1 MGWLR
6 GGPGLTIFL
15 LAATCAGTIA
25 AALPPAPLPERGATA
40 GEPASTPAAPSRPAA
55 DAMAER
61 LSEGEMG
68 QFITRFTYIAIVGVL
83 LLCGMGLPLPEEV
96 PILTSGVLSRL
107 GHLSPWPA
115 LFAVLLGVMA
125 GDTAMFLLGRRWGV
139 HLLEHRLSRMLL
151 TRERQAKI
159 AVYFQKYGAWIIF
172 VARFLP
178 GLRAPLFL
186 TAGSLKVPFVTF
198 FAMDGLAAL
207 LSIPLSFWVAYFFT
221 DRLQEVLE
229 LSHTALYWLLGAL
242 VVGAI
247 VGHVVW
253 DRWRVRRRGRREF
266 CAAADAAAASP
277 PAAECSREGELP
289 ADSPPDSPT
298 AALPLPPG
306 GRHES

>member
-1 MGWLR
+1 MEWRRRMAVLAI
-6 GGPGLTIFL
+6 LL
-15 LAATCAGTIA
+15 LATMPMVGIA
-25 AALPPAPLPERGATA
+25 AAPSSPPVPAGAENVPAP
-40 GEPASTPAAPSRPAA
+40 AAAARPVA
-55 DAMAER
+55 DSMAER

-115 LFAVLLGVMA
+115 LIAVLLGVMA
-125 GDTAMFLLGRRWGV
+125 GDSVMFLLGRRWGV

-186 TAGSLKVPFVTF
+186 TAGSLKVSFVTF

-221 DRLQEVLE
+221 DRLQEVLA
-229 LSHTALYWLLGAL
+229 LSHTALYWLLGVL
-242 VVGAI
+242 VVGVI

-253 DRWRVRRRGRREF
+253 DRWRARRRSLLAS
-266 CAAADAAAASP
+266 AATAVPVADSPSDMAAPSGEG
-277 PAAECSREGELP
+277 AEVAEV
-289 ADSPPDSPT
+289 ASPPDSSV

-306 GRHES
+306 GRDDP

>member
-1 MGWLR
+1 MEWRRRMAVLAI
-6 GGPGLTIFL
+6 LL
-15 LAATCAGTIA
+15 LATMPMVGIAVAPSPPPVPFAAVEDAPAPSA
-25 AALPPAPLPERGATA
+25 AA
-40 GEPASTPAAPSRPAA
+40 RPAA

-68 QFITRFTYIAIVGVL
+68 QFITRFTYIAIVGTL

-115 LFAVLLGVMA
+115 LMAVLLGVMA
-125 GDTAMFLLGRRWGV
+125 GDSVMFLLGRRWGV

-186 TAGSLKVPFVTF
+186 TAGSLKVSFVTF

-221 DRLQEVLE
+221 DRLQEVLA
-229 LSHTALYWLLGAL
+229 LSHTALYWLLGVL
-242 VVGAI
+242 VVGVI

-253 DRWRVRRRGRREF
+253 DRWRARHRSLLAS
-266 CAAADAAAASP
+266 AATAVPVADPPSDTAAPSGEGAAVASP
-277 PAAECSREGELP
+277 PEPSV
-289 ADSPPDSPT
+289 

-306 GRHES
+306 GRDDP

>member
-1 MGWLR
+1 MAVLAI
-6 GGPGLTIFL
+6 LL
-15 LAATCAGTIA
+15 LATTPMGGIA
-25 AALPPAPLPERGATA
+25 AAPSPPPV
-40 GEPASTPAAPSRPAA
+40 PAASAPPLSAAARPAA
-55 DAMAER
+55 DSMAER

-68 QFITRFTYIAIVGVL
+68 QLITRFTYIAIVGVL

-96 PILTSGVLSRL
+96 PILTSGVLARL

-115 LFAVLLGVMA
+115 LMAVLFGVMA
-125 GDTAMFLLGRRWGV
+125 GDSVMFLLGRRWGV

-186 TAGSLKVPFVTF
+186 TAGSLKVSFLTF

-221 DRLQEVLE
+221 DRLQEVLA
-229 LSHTALYWLLGAL
+229 LSHTALYWLLGVL
-242 VVGAI
+242 VVGVI
-247 VGHVVW
+247 VGHIVW
-253 DRWRVRRRGRREF
+253 DRWRARRRSLLAS
-266 CAAADAAAASP
+266 AATALPVADPP
-277 PAAECSREGELP
+277 PARDAFPEREAPAGLP
-289 ADSPPDSPT
+289 RE
-298 AALPLPPG
+298 AALPHPPRD
-306 GRHES
+306 RHES

>member
-1 MGWLR
+1 MEWLR
-6 GGPGLTIFL
+6 GGPGLTNFL
-15 LAATCAGTIA
+15 LAVTLVGTVA
-25 AALPPAPLPERGATA
+25 AALSPAPLAARLETA
-40 GEPASTPAAPSRPAA
+40 AKAAAPDAAAPRPAA
-55 DAMAER
+55 DSMAER

-68 QFITRFTYIAIVGVL
+68 QFITRFTYVAIVGVL

-115 LFAVLLGVMA
+115 LFAVLLGVLA

-151 TRERQAKI
+151 TRERQTKI

-186 TAGSLKVPFVTF
+186 TAGSLKVSFVTF
-198 FAMDGLAAL
+198 FTMDGLAAL

-221 DRLQEVLE
+221 DRLQEVLA
-229 LSHTALYWLLGAL
+229 LSHTALYWLLGVL
-242 VVGAI
+242 VVGVI
-247 VGHVVW
+247 IGHVVW
-253 DRWRVRRRGRREF
+253 DRWRARRRAVHEGR
-266 CAAADAAAASP
+266 AAAVATANPLPSPGFLPEEDMPVDSP
-277 PAAECSREGELP
+277 PAP
-289 ADSPPDSPT
+289 
-298 AALPLPPG
+298 LPLPP
-306 GRHES
+306 RKPS